1 MRITVS
7 RSVATTLSL
16 FFSTSNKKSSRMG
29 STVLVLITPA
39 ICCSCLSNAEEDT
52 INFIYIIE
60 WAKLL
65 IFELHTRTRIPQ
77 FMPGNQLPSAVIF
90 LPQSVGSPRFFGRI
104 ADFYNPPKES
114 GYMQKQTLTKEQAM
128 QKLRHFCAYQERC
141 HSEVRER
148 LFSLG
153 VWMRDHDEIIAGL
166 IEDNYLNEERFA
178 IQYAGGHYRMK
189 QWGRVKIKYAL
200 KQKGVSEY
208 CI

>member
-1 MRITVS
+1 
-7 RSVATTLSL
+7 
-16 FFSTSNKKSSRMG
+16 
-29 STVLVLITPA
+29 
-39 ICCSCLSNAEEDT
+39 
-52 INFIYIIE
+52 
-60 WAKLL
+60 
-65 IFELHTRTRIPQ
+65 
-77 FMPGNQLPSAVIF
+77 MPGNQLPSAVIF
-90 LPQSVGSPRFFGRI
+90 PPQSVGSPRFFGRI

-141 HSEVRER
+141 HSEVREK

-208 CI
+208 CIRKAMKQIEDEEYERILEQLARKKYESLKGTQWIIRRKRTADYLVQKGYEPDLVRQALDRISSP